1 MTNLGVRHGYKDLG
15 IDFIETDVG
24 DRFVMQQMQKSKAV
38 LSHLE
43 IFLPQVVLFARL
55 DVVINQSFLWF

>member
-24 DRFVMQQMQKSKAV
+24 DRFVMQQMLFLCFCGT
-38 LSHLE
+38 LSHGH
-43 IFLPQVVLFARL
+43 
-55 DVVINQSFLWF
+55 